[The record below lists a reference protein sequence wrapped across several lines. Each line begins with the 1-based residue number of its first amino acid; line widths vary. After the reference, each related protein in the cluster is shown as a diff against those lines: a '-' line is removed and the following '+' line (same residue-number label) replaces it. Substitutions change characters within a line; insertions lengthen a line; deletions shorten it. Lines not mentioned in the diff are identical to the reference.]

1 MGLGTK
7 TLLGTPWLPG
17 ENDVHRGEHRTEVHC
32 SKRGNRPPLTL
43 TLALNRLAVPVLS
56 LLMIGSACGAV
67 DAAPQMDRLQRVPD
81 QLDNNGKRLKARH
94 FDPSS
99 TFVLPFPHEIMPTDP
114 VPNWCYANSQEEYDA
129 TPVGM
134 WMIDSHG
141 NGAIK
146 RDSLPA
152 PPTGPC
158 PEVVTQ
164 EDYDALPVGTT
175 YRCRGTLF
183 LKHAPAPTPTP
194 TPVAQQR
201 DVSTRNDGQRGR
213 DRGHSSPFPIGG
225 VLAFLV
231 AGLLLFAARRLIG
244 IKRKAVPQAGPS
256 GPSNGKGQPVK
267 VVSRSQACQILGI
280 SANAT
285 LAEAKTAYRALV
297 RQYHPDFATRLGPEL
312 KKEAHIKTTEFNAAM
327 AFIAHEG

>member
-7 TLLGTPWLPG
+7 TLWGTLRLPG
-17 ENDVHRGEHRTEVHC
+17 ENDVHREKHRTEVHC

-152 PPTGPC
+152 PGTGPC

-213 DRGHSSPFPIGG
+213 DRGQRSPFPIGG

-231 AGLLLFAARRLIG
+231 AGLLLLAARRLIG
-244 IKRKAVPQAGPS
+244 IKRKAVPQAGPT
-256 GPSNGKGQPVK
+256 NGKGQPVK